1 MPECRRCA
9 VSATARSGKCWKAPL
24 PRAEL
29 LERSIYATRQ
39 FAKRQLT
46 WLRSMKDIGVVDT
59 LESATANR
67 VQQKIGSL
75 K

>member
-1 MPECRRCA
+1 MPCLCCVGYRR
-9 VSATARSGKCWKAPL
+9 VWEMLEGTP

-29 LERSIYATRQ
+29 LESSIYATRQ

-46 WLRSMKDIGVVDT
+46 WLHSMKDIGVGDT

-67 VQQKIGSL
+67 VKQKIGSL

>member
-1 MPECRRCA
+1 MPCLCCVGYRR
-9 VSATARSGKCWKAPL
+9 VWEMLEGTP

-29 LERSIYATRQ
+29 LESSIYATRQ

-46 WLRSMKDIGVVDT
+46 WLRSMKDIGVVDP
-59 LESATANR
+59 LEPATANR
-67 VQQKIGSL
+67 VLQKIGTL